1 MINLILK
8 EMPFYSI
15 VAPKGKSLYEGAADF
30 LGEAHKL
37 KRR

>member
-15 VAPKGKSLYEGAADF
+15 VAPKGEGAADF